1 MKRKALKRSRADDVD
16 KKDEISNRTIH
27 KKATCYAEERK
38 QKTTGEKK
46 DKGLISRITNAVQ
59 GKYGN

>member
-1 MKRKALKRSRADDVD
+1 MD